1 MSQNKEVGERRG
13 WKRMKVDEN
22 IRSAT
27 CISDAIIPGQL
38 ISSTNTIN
46 DYLFSNMSVK
56 NLNLCTEFPFQASD
70 LFTPERFLI
79 QPKRFQFSLFL
90 LIRTWLISLI
100 REDKKFYFHYLL
112 VSLWL
117 GCFSHLTALILDSCK
132 GQFGFRRNNQMIW
145 PQKSWYLCPN
155 PKILMQILEELSVI
169 CLSRERR

>member
-1 MSQNKEVGERRG
+1 MKADKSG
-13 WKRMKVDEN
+13 WNGIK
-22 IRSAT
+22 ISAVLHA
-27 CISDAIIPGQL
+27 SLMPLFLDNWFLQQK
-38 ISSTNTIN
+38 TIN

-56 NLNLCTEFPFQASD
+56 NLNLCTKFPFQASD

-79 QPKRFQFSLFL
+79 QPKRFHFSLFL

-100 REDKKFYFHYLL
+100 REDKKFYFHNLF
-112 VSLWL
+112 VSRWL

>member
-1 MSQNKEVGERRG
+1 M
-13 WKRMKVDEN
+13 KRDKN

-56 NLNLCTEFPFQASD
+56 NLNLCTKFPFQASD

-79 QPKRFQFSLFL
+79 QPQRFHFSLFL

-100 REDKKFYFHYLL
+100 REAGSWEEILISNMFHILF
-112 VSLWL
+112 VTLWL
-117 GCFSHLTALILDSCK
+117 RCFSHLPALTPVGKMVLILAKDTLVL
-132 GQFGFRRNNQMIW
+132 GEITRWFGPKSLDIFAQI
-145 PQKSWYLCPN
+145 QKY
-155 PKILMQILEELSVI
+155 
-169 CLSRERR
+169 